1 MSLNSTAG
9 DAAAESYFAVADA
22 DTYFT
27 NRNNAAWTGSTAVKE
42 AAARLGTQYLDNA
55 YRERWKGITAT
66 KDQALAW
73 PRVEGS
79 RGGRPFYG
87 SSYPLLDENGWQ
99 IDPTVVPIQVQRA
112 AMEAALL
119 SLSGAT
125 LEPQLVRGGQIKSL
139 DEQVGPIKEST
150 VWADGAPAIDRYTVI
165 EGYLRGLT
173 DSQPGTSA
181 GNIRLMRG

>member
-1 MSLNSTAG
+1 MSLNSTSG
-9 DAAAESYFAVADA
+9 DAAAESYFAISDA

-27 NRNNAAWTGSTAVKE
+27 ARSNAAWAGTTAAKE

-66 KDQALAW
+66 KTQALAW

-99 IDPTVVPIQVQRA
+99 IDPTVVPVQVQRA

-119 SLSGAT
+119 SLGGAT
-125 LEPQLVRGGQIKSL
+125 LEPTLVRGGRIKS
-139 DEQVGPIKEST
+139 QTKTVGPLSKST
-150 VWADGAPAIDRYTVI
+150 TWEDGAPAIDRYSTI
-165 EGYLRGLT
+165 EGYLRGLV
-173 DSQPGTSA
+173 DSLPGASS
-181 GNIRLMRG
+181 GNISLVRA